1 MITVSLILKII
12 SLFIAVL
19 CLILIEIDKERH
31 ILNTKMKTIIAILGI
46 LAFIYSLYVLWKL
59 IILMERG
66 KIITIS
72 LILKIISFFIA
83 VLCLILIEID
93 KERHILNTKM
103 KTIIAILGILAFIY
117 SLYVLWKLIILM
129 ERGKIITISLILKI
143 ISFFIAVLCLIL
155 IGIDKERHILSTKM
169 KTTINILGILA
180 FIYFLYILWKII
192 TLIRK

>member
-117 SLYVLWKLIILM
+117 SLYM
-129 ERGKIITISLILKI
+129 
-143 ISFFIAVLCLIL
+143 
-155 IGIDKERHILSTKM
+155 
-169 KTTINILGILA
+169 
-180 FIYFLYILWKII
+180 LWKII

>member
-46 LAFIYSLYVLWKL
+46 LAFIYSLYILWKL

-117 SLYVLWKLIILM
+117 SLY
-129 ERGKIITISLILKI
+129 
-143 ISFFIAVLCLIL
+143 
-155 IGIDKERHILSTKM
+155 
-169 KTTINILGILA
+169 
-180 FIYFLYILWKII
+180 ILWKII